1 MNEEYTQDFD
11 YSGTYWDEDDILN
24 IINQQTIVETFDTET
39 NEILKSFW

>member
-1 MNEEYTQDFD
+1 MNEDYQSDFD

-24 IINQQTIVETFDTET
+24 LINQQTIVETFDSET